1 MQDYRKLIV
10 WQKSHALTLEI
21 YRVTQTFPK
30 SELYGL
36 VSQIR
41 RAASSIPANIAEG
54 CGREGSK
61 ELKRFLS
68 IAYGSASELDYH
80 LLLAKDL
87 NFLGEE
93 EHKHLEKLL
102 SEVRRILNTFI
113 KKLMTHNSKPL
124 HKEKL

>member
-1 MQDYRKLIV
+1 V
-10 WQKSHALTLEI
+10 LTLEI

-30 SELYGL
+30 SELHGL
-36 VSQIR
+36 ISQIR
-41 RAASSIPANIAEG
+41 RSASSIPANIAEG
-54 CGREGSK
+54 CGREGGN

-87 NFLGEE
+87 NFLEE
-93 EHKHLEKLL
+93 EKHKHLEKLL

-113 KKLMTHNSKPL
+113 KKLKTHDS
-124 HKEKL
+124 

>member
-10 WQKSHALTLEI
+10 WQKSHQLTLEI

-36 VSQIR
+36 VSQVR
-41 RAASSIPANIAEG
+41 RSASSIPANIAEG
-54 CGREGSK
+54 CGREGSN

-87 NFLGEE
+87 NYLEEE

-113 KKLMTHNSKPL
+113 KKLKTHDS
-124 HKEKL
+124 